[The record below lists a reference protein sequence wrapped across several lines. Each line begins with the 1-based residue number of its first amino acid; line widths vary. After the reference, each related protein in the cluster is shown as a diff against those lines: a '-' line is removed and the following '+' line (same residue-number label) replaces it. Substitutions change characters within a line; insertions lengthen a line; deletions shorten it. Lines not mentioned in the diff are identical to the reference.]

1 MSQVWMFLCC
11 GISYCSE
18 FSTTT
23 NYHAAR
29 ESLSRLVASEI
40 FPKFGDFVEREE
52 TRVNS
57 CNREKKLL
65 FLHTSFTLP
74 RSRLF
79 IFRLDLL
86 SGQRIL
92 SFLFLLAQHF
102 QLVSTPRIVRPILG
116 DPGAVSRVGRKGR
129 TKVFK

>member
-1 MSQVWMFLCC
+1 MVAKASKYWSDVEGLMFLCSGH

-57 CNREKKLL
+57 CNREKNLYFYIPHLHSLARDYSFSVSICCQGSAFCL
-65 FLHTSFTLP
+65 FCFS
-74 RSRLF
+74 
-79 IFRLDLL
+79 
-86 SGQRIL
+86 
-92 SFLFLLAQHF
+92 
-102 QLVSTPRIVRPILG
+102 
-116 DPGAVSRVGRKGR
+116 
-129 TKVFK
+129 